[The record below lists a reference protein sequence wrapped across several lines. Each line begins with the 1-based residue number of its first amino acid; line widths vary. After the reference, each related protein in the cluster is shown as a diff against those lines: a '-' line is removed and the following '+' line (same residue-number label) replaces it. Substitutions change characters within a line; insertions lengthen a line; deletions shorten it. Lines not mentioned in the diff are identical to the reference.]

1 MKKLYRLWKRIHYKN
16 GKVGDWAVACTA
28 DASITYYN
36 NIEFL
41 IRYEKENSRKTGR
54 AVEFKAEVCEV
65 SSWKPC
71 TVEEA
76 ETLGGKYK
84 KGGANG

>member
-1 MKKLYRLWKRIHYKN
+1 MKKLYRLCKRIHYKN
-16 GKVGDWAVACTA
+16 GKIGDWVIACTA
-28 DASITYYN
+28 DDSITYYN

-41 IRYEKENSRKTGR
+41 INYEKRNCLNAGR
-54 AVEFKAEVCEV
+54 TVEFKDEVCEV
-65 SSWKPC
+65 SDWKPC

-84 KGGANG
+84 KRGANG